1 MNVLFKITLYRTTS
15 NHDFLDNVFCSLEK
29 CGSIYAL
36 CGHYGTEEKKREKQ
50 QFLYIKLASD
60 RGKGKLYSK
69 GT

>member
-15 NHDFLDNVFCSLEK
+15 NHDFLDNVLCSLEK

-36 CGHYGTEEKKREKQ
+36 WALWSKRKKREKQ